1 MQVKS
6 TVTTSLTQHA
16 SGINNARHRVQEF
29 LRSLPENSI
38 ISANIRR
45 IGQNHLLL
53 MFRTVA
59 SLGLDRWAPDVLSND
74 PESMYN
80 LLHEH
85 IALLTFEQVS
95 GAFGYAFI
103 GNNLAFTHDF
113 ALLRK
118 IYRSFVFAYMSKIVR
133 SENKKPGSVARTKEM
148 VNVWK
153 RRDDVCLL
161 LRVRKFLLIIL
172 YSSKLVESTLPRH
185 GLSMTGLFPRW
196 KRMNRTRMTNWL
208 QTTSPFPMAWKDLS
222 MLSSRRRV
230 GLWFME
236 DFVGC
241 LTRSVRRLL

>member
-1 MQVKS
+1 MLVNVSKS
-6 TVTTSLTQHA
+6 FSALYQKTV
-16 SGINNARHRVQEF
+16 
-29 LRSLPENSI
+29 

-45 IGQNHLLL
+45 IGHNHLLL

-95 GAFGYAFI
+95 GAFGYSFI
-103 GNNLAFTHDF
+103 GNNLAFIHDF
-113 ALLRK
+113 ALLWK

-153 RRDDVCLL
+153 RRDDVCFL
-161 LRVRKFLLIIL
+161 LRVQKYLLIIL
-172 YSSKLVESTLPRH
+172 YSSKLVELTLPRH
-185 GLSMTGLFPRW
+185 GLLMTGLFPHW
-196 KRMNRTRMTNWL
+196 KRMNRTRTTNWL

-230 GLWFME
+230 GLWFTE
-236 DFVGC
+236 GFVGC
-241 LTRSVRRLL
+241 LTHNVRGPL